1 MCALH
6 AEPLVE
12 LWPFKL
18 EYRHSGQHRH
28 IVLHSAQRLAMIVTP
43 TAFRSIGDV
52 RSFVTLLLGQQ
63 PGMRSIPAAT
73 ARAVGSWLG
82 INKPRVTSLY
92 R

>member
-1 MCALH
+1 MH
-6 AEPLVE
+6 ADPLVE

-18 EYRHSGQHRH
+18 EYRHSGQHRQ
-28 IVLHSAQRLAMIVTP
+28 IMLHSAQRLAMIVTP

-52 RSFVTLLLGQQ
+52 RSFVTLLLGKQ
-63 PGMRSIPAAT
+63 PGIRNIPAAT